1 MNKILFFL
9 ILCLLLVLGH
19 LTHAEMYQWTD
30 NNGVKHYSN
39 SQPPE
44 SVTVYSAEPE
54 IGPDKQHGQKR
65 GAKEDE
71 TLQRD
76 RENKAAE
83 QRVEREQESAAQKAA
98 EKKQVLESEKTQL
111 EDDIEK
117 KKRYFRG
124 KSRRHIIKLNNIE
137 NQLAE
142 LEKKGGNSED
152 VKRLE
157 AERQKV
163 IELLIRD
170 KRYFHRGGAQLLKEY
185 EEIDQALKKY

>member
-1 MNKILFFL
+1 MKNFPFFV
-9 ILCLLLVLGH
+9 ILCLPLVLGH

-39 SQPPE
+39 SPPTE
-44 SVTVYSAEPE
+44 SVTVYRTEPE
-54 IGPDKQHGQKR
+54 IAPDKQHGKKR
-65 GAKEDE
+65 GQKEDK
-71 TLQRD
+71 TLQRNL
-76 RENKAAE
+76 ENRDGE
-83 QRVEREQESAAQKAA
+83 QRVEREQEKAA
-98 EKKQVLESEKTQL
+98 EKTAEKKQLLESEKAQI
-111 EDDIEK
+111 EDEIVR

-137 NQLAE
+137 KQLAE
-142 LEKKGGNSED
+142 LEKKGGNSEEI
-152 VKRLE
+152 KRLK
-157 AERQKV
+157 AERQTV

>member
-9 ILCLLLVLGH
+9 ILCLPLVLGH

-30 NNGVKHYSN
+30 NNGIKHYSN
-39 SQPPE
+39 SPPPE
-44 SVTVYSAEPE
+44 SVTGYRTEPE

-65 GAKEDE
+65 REKEDE
-71 TLQRD
+71 TLQKD
-76 RENKAAE
+76 RENKAEE
-83 QRVEREQESAAQKAA
+83 QRVEQESAAQKAA

-111 EDDIEK
+111 EDEIEK

-142 LEKKGGNSED
+142 LEKKGGNSEEI
-152 VKRLE
+152 KRLE